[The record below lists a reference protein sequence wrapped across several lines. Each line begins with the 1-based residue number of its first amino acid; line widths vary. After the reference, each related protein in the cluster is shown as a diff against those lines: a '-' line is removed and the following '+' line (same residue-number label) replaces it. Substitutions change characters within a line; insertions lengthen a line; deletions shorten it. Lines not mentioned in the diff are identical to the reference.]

1 MHLRRV
7 HIRNVRSIADLTW
20 RLPPDVAAA
29 GWHVVLGDNGSGKS
43 SFLRSIAL
51 ALVGPKEAA
60 GLRQSWDEWLRTG
73 ADEATIELAL
83 GLGSENSSSSRS
95 GQDIPVGIVLRR
107 ASSATEEAKNTI
119 DRTEDT
125 IHGGPLRNIWGSA
138 VGNGWFS
145 ASYGPFRRFTG
156 GDKELEK
163 LYISQP
169 RLARHLSVF
178 GEAVALTE
186 ALSWLQSL
194 KFKQLE
200 DNLKQPESKH
210 EGDFL
215 SAIIAFINQPG
226 FLPHEV
232 RLRDVTS
239 SGVEFVDAN
248 GFEVPVQNLSDGYRS
263 VLSLTFELV
272 RQMALTYGEAT
283 LFSDNNTQVVQP
295 GLVIVDEIDAHLHPS
310 WQRTIGVWFRTHF
323 PNVQFIVSTHSP
335 LICQAAEVGTVFR
348 LPQPG
353 ADPSEDAGEMVTG
366 LALKRLLY
374 GNVLDAYG
382 TGVFGD
388 GVTRSDSGQ
397 EKLERLAEL
406 NTQELI
412 GSLSDAE
419 KQAQTELREM
429 LPTEASVTA
438 SHDPAP

>member
-20 RLPPDVAAA
+20 ELRPEASGP
-29 GWHVVLGDNGSGKS
+29 GWHVILGDNGSGKS

-51 ALVGPKEAA
+51 ALVGPTEAV
-60 GLRQSWDEWLRTG
+60 GLRQSWDEWIRTG
-73 ADEATIELAL
+73 SDEATIDLVIVPPGDDRMVGRPSHRLAP
-83 GLGSENSSSSRS
+83 G
-95 GQDIPVGIVLRR
+95 IPFEIVLRR
-107 ASSATEEAKNTI
+107 AWHGVESRTDASSPSLWDFDAPA
-119 DRTEDT
+119 
-125 IHGGPLRNIWGSA
+125 
-138 VGNGWFS
+138 GWFC

-156 GDKELEK
+156 GDQELEK
-163 LYISQP
+163 LYTSQP

-200 DNLKQPESKH
+200 GNS
-210 EGDFL
+210 EGDLLAPIF
-215 SAIIAFINQPG
+215 AFVNQPG

-239 SGVEFVDAN
+239 KGVDFVDAN
-248 GFEVPVQNLSDGYRS
+248 GFKIPVQELSDGYRS
-263 VLSLTFELV
+263 VLSMTFELV
-272 RQMALTYGEAT
+272 RQMALAYGTAA
-283 LFSDNNTQVVQP
+283 LFSSDNTQVIP
-295 GLVIVDEIDAHLHPS
+295 AGIVIVDEIDAHLHPS
-310 WQRTIGVWFRTHF
+310 WQRTIGVWFRKHF

-353 ADPSEDAGEMVTG
+353 ADPSEDRGEMVTG

-406 NTQELI
+406 NTQELV
-412 GSLSDAE
+412 GTLSEQE
-419 KQAQTELREM
+419 KQAQAELREI
-429 LPTEASVTA
+429 LPTESSVT
-438 SHDPAP
+438 SHDPAT